1 MNQNNVY
8 SFDQK
13 IKQLKMIQNSK
24 LKASRRKKALIICI
38 LIIFIL
44 IVGILFLNYSAKIS
58 KISVTGN
65 ETVSQSE
72 IISLSN
78 LSSKDNYWNLHEEDI
93 KKRIKNNSKI
103 KEVNVYKNF
112 PNKVIINVKENKTM
126 AYLIKDNNYYP
137 ILETGTILDKVT
149 ENQSKNSVPLI
160 KQFKSSDESLLKNLI
175 VELKKL
181 PIGIQNTISEI
192 QFSQAQSEKSQI
204 ILYTKDGFTVSSP
217 ITNFSKKMAL
227 YPSIIQNLDPKKYPV
242 IHLEDAIYANENL

>member
-1 MNQNNVY
+1 M
-8 SFDQK
+8 
-13 IKQLKMIQNSK
+13 
-24 LKASRRKKALIICI
+24 
-38 LIIFIL
+38 
-44 IVGILFLNYSAKIS
+44 
-58 KISVTGN
+58 
-65 ETVSQSE
+65 
-72 IISLSN
+72 
-78 LSSKDNYWNLHEEDI
+78 
-93 KKRIKNNSKI
+93 KNNSKI

-112 PNKVIINVKENKTM
+112 PNKVIINVKENKTI

-160 KQFKSSDESLLKNLI
+160 KQFKSNDESLLKNLI

-192 QFSQAQSEKSQI
+192 QFSQAQNEKSQI
-204 ILYTKDGFTVSSP
+204 ILYTKDGFTVSSS

>member
-65 ETVSQSE
+65 ETVSQNE

-93 KKRIKNNSKI
+93 KK
-103 KEVNVYKNF
+103 E
-112 PNKVIINVKENKTM
+112 
-126 AYLIKDNNYYP
+126 
-137 ILETGTILDKVT
+137 
-149 ENQSKNSVPLI
+149 
-160 KQFKSSDESLLKNLI
+160 
-175 VELKKL
+175 
-181 PIGIQNTISEI
+181 
-192 QFSQAQSEKSQI
+192 
-204 ILYTKDGFTVSSP
+204 
-217 ITNFSKKMAL
+217 
-227 YPSIIQNLDPKKYPV
+227 
-242 IHLEDAIYANENL
+242 